1 MSILYII
8 FIVTVSIIICASQIP
23 SMLKN
28 KEMMDFWASTLL
40 LALGTT
46 LAVLKAVDVKLPNP
60 STLLEYICLP
70 ISEFMSEFFKE
81 IGR

>member
-1 MSILYII
+1 MSLLYII
-8 FIVTVSIIICASQIP
+8 AIIAVSIIISTSQIP
-23 SMLKN
+23 IMLKK
-28 KEMMDFWASTLL
+28 KEMMDFGASTLL
-40 LALGTT
+40 LALGTI

-60 STLLEYICLP
+60 STLLEYMYLP